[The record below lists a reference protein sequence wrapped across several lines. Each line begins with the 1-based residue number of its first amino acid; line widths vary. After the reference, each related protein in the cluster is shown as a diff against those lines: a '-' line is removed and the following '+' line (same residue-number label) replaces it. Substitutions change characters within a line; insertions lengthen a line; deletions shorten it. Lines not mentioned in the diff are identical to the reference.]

1 MKNVEILGV
10 PVSVGQEIY
19 HIKRDMSNP
28 ELDCV
33 EIATVHQISASI
45 CRDESHCRI
54 LVIFDERDGDVEL
67 LDVIH
72 PEFICT
78 ASKPEDVGV
87 DTAAWCGYF
96 TSRYVAEHV
105 LKQRREGTEFDSL
118 IKAALEKDKKSL
130 L

>member
-1 MKNVEILGV
+1 MKEVIILKNIEIKGV
-10 PVSVGQEIY
+10 PVSVGQEVY
-19 HIKRDMSNP
+19 HIKRDMNNP

-54 LVIFDERDGDVEL
+54 LVIFDEHDDDEKL
-67 LDVIH
+67 IDVIH

-87 DTAAWCGYF
+87 
-96 TSRYVAEHV
+96 AEHV
-105 LKQRREGTEFDSL
+105 LKERTKGTEFDSL
-118 IKAALEKDKKSL
+118 INAALEKDKKSL